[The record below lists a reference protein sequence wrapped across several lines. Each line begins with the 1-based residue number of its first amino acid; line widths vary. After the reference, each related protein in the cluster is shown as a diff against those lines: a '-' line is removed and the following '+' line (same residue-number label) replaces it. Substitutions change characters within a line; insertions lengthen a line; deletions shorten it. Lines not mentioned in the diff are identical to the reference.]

1 MCCRVL
7 KCTALCC
14 SVVQCVAVCC
24 SVLQYATVS
33 YSVLQCVG
41 LQSRSKELDTGGL
54 APRKQTQEQLN
65 GFQNDT
71 SRGGFIRDG
80 TRIKKTK
87 LTRNVT
93 SVFPLSLAQA
103 KACRG

>member
-1 MCCRVL
+1 MLPCVEVYCTVLQCR
-7 KCTALCC
+7 T
-14 SVVQCVAVCC
+14 VCC

-80 TRIKKTK
+80 TKIKQTK